1 VIDIGR
7 EGAQQ
12 QTARIIAAVTLP
24 HHKVPGSG
32 DVFALE
38 AKDEKEQEQLTL
50 DLAKA
55 VKADV
60 VRLSNGISIILR
72 D

>member
-1 VIDIGR
+1 MGR

-12 QTARIIAAVTLP
+12 QTARIIAAVILK
-24 HHKVPGSG
+24 HHKVLGSG
-32 DVFALE
+32 DAFVLE
-38 AKDEKEQEQLTL
+38 AEDEAEQEQLTL

-60 VRLSNGISIILR
+60 VRLSNGISVILR

>member
-1 VIDIGR
+1 MGR
-7 EGAQQ
+7 ESAQQ

-24 HHKVPGSG
+24 QHRVLGGG
-32 DVFALE
+32 DAFIIE
-38 AKDEKEQEQLTL
+38 AGNEEEQYQLTL

-60 VRLSNGISIILR
+60 VQLSNGIYILLH

>member
-1 VIDIGR
+1 MGR

-12 QTARIIAAVTLP
+12 QTARIIAAVILP
-24 HHKVPGSG
+24 HHKVLGSG
-32 DVFALE
+32 DALVLE
-38 AKDEKEQEQLTL
+38 AGDEKEQEQLTL

-60 VRLSNGISIILR
+60 VRLSNGICIILH

>member
-1 VIDIGR
+1 MGR

-12 QTARIIAAVTLP
+12 QTARIIAAVILK
-24 HHKVPGSG
+24 HHKVLAG
-32 DVFALE
+32 DAFVLE
-38 AKDEKEQEQLTL
+38 AEDEAEQEQLTL

-60 VRLSNGISIILR
+60 VRLSNG
-72 D
+72 

>member
-1 VIDIGR
+1 MGR
-7 EGAQQ
+7 ESTQQ
-12 QTARIIAAVTLP
+12 QTSRIIAAVTLP
-24 HHKVPGSG
+24 QHRVPCAG
-32 DVFALE
+32 DAFIIE
-38 AKDEKEQEQLTL
+38 AGNEEEQYQLTL

-60 VRLSNGISIILR
+60 AQLSNGIYIILR